1 MFWCGMPGGCSYW
14 RSGKTLPPLFADG
27 WREGQPFRLKL
38 MAAGDSFYIATPIFY
53 VNDVPHIGHAYTEVA
68 ADVLA
73 RWHRQSGDDTWL
85 LTGTDEHGQ
94 KILRTAVANDTT
106 PQAWADKLV
115 NESWLPLLDAINI
128 SNDDFIRTT
137 DARHETAV
145 KIFLQK
151 LYDDGFI
158 YSGEYE
164 GYYCVGCE
172 EYKQLDDL
180 VESASGDYAGKLV
193 CKIHSIPIEVLNERN
208 YFFRMSDFQQ
218 KLLDLYESR
227 PDFIQPESVRNEIM
241 QFVKSGLKDLSISRS
256 SFDWGIKIPWD
267 DDHVVYVWFEA
278 LLNYITAIGYGTD
291 DEQFRRRWPAVQLVG
306 KDIARF
312 HAVIWPAMLMAA
324 ELEVPKKV
332 FGHGWLLVGG
342 EKMSKSKLTGIAP
355 KQITDTF
362 GVDAFRYYFM
372 SAISFGSDGS
382 FSWEDL
388 SARYHAELANGFGN
402 LASRVIAMINRYF
415 DGVVPAASGYTDADL
430 AIQQTVLAASNNA
443 DEAIERFAIHEA
455 LASIWTVVEAL
466 NGYITVQE
474 PWALSKDPAQR
485 ERLGTV
491 LYTTAEGLRSLAV
504 LLSPVIP
511 ESAEKLWSALGAT
524 GLGTL
529 TEQSIPDAGRWGQLL
544 PGSVVQTIA
553 PLFPRIESAE
563 PTMPAPASP
572 AGASPTAVTA

>member
-1 MFWCGMPGGCSYW
+1 MF
-14 RSGKTLPPLFADG
+14 
-27 WREGQPFRLKL
+27 L
-38 MAAGDSFYIATPIFY
+38 MAAGDSFFIATPIFY

-106 PQAWADKLV
+106 PKAWADKLV
-115 NESWLPLLDAINI
+115 AEAWQPLLKTINI
-128 SNDDFIRTT
+128 ANDDFIRTT
-137 DARHETAV
+137 DERHESAV

-180 VESASGDYAGKLV
+180 IEATEGAFAGQLV
-193 CKIHSIPIEVLNERN
+193 CKIHSIPVEVLKERN
-208 YFFRMSDFQQ
+208 YFFKMSQFQQ
-218 KLLDLYESR
+218 QLLDLYEAR
-227 PDFIQPESVRNEIM
+227 PDFVQPESVRNEII
-241 QFVKSGLKDLSISRS
+241 QFVKQGLDDLSVSRS

-267 DDHVVYVWFEA
+267 NSHVLYVWFDA

-291 DEQFRRRWPAVQLVG
+291 DENFNRRWPATQLVG

-324 ELEVPKKV
+324 GLEPPKQV

-355 KQITDTF
+355 SQITDTF
-362 GVDAFRYYFM
+362 GVDAFRFYFM
-372 SAISFGSDGS
+372 SAIRFGQDGS

-388 SARYHAELANGFGN
+388 SARYQAELANGFGN
-402 LASRVIAMINRYF
+402 LASRVIAMINRYY
-415 DGVVPAASGYTDADL
+415 DGVVPAPAEYSEADTKVQ
-430 AIQQTVLAASNNA
+430 ATLAAATTNA
-443 DEAIERFAIHEA
+443 VAAIERLGIDDAIA
-455 LASIWTVVEAL
+455 AIWTVVDEL
-466 NGYITVQE
+466 NGYITIQE
-474 PWALSKDPAQR
+474 PWVLAKNDETRA
-485 ERLGTV
+485 RLGTV
-491 LYTTAEGLRSLAV
+491 LYTAAEGLRGLAV

-511 ESAEKLWSALGAT
+511 EATAKLWAALGAVEA
-524 GLGTL
+524 LGEL
-529 TEQSIPDAGRWGQLL
+529 PAQLIPDAGRWGQLAV
-544 PGSVVQTIA
+544 GSTVGTLEA
-553 PLFPRIESAE
+553 LFPRIETPE
-563 PTMPAPASP
+563 PAQA
-572 AGASPTAVTA
+572 